1 MLVRQV
7 DCDGRHRFQMELR
20 RSPQLDGVPLSS
32 QDVTSDLGDLMD
44 EALTSAVLADVF
56 PEEIDRLDVRIEPQW
71 TEPPVVSQ
79 IEVRLRATF
88 GGTCAEYR
96 QEFRGGP
103 WSRTSQQV
111 TSRLR
116 EEGTL
121 TETET
126 AYCLV
131 VALPEKDGSAF
142 EPPPLQTPQIGT
154 GTLEE
159 LGVRQLADGETVP
172 DRPVLANKR
181 LVEDAVNACLAAGAR
196 ETGGVTLGRL
206 VRLPEPLAGTST
218 RVVTVLTTCLEDR
231 RHSGDVNQWSISP
244 DALVEAARIADLRG
258 LGESVMTVSHTHGF
272 SAECGNCNSNAAC
285 PLAECTHV
293 SLMDYQ
299 VLETLFPAKSTL
311 MPIAGRRMG
320 AAGNRP
326 VLEIHAWRGG
336 QVRPI
341 RWQCYLD

>member
-1 MLVRQV
+1 MLVQQV
-7 DCDGRHRFQMELR
+7 DCDTRHRFQMELR
-20 RSPQLDGVPLSS
+20 RAPHLDGVPLSS
-32 QDVTSDLGDLMD
+32 QDVTYDLGDLVD
-44 EALTSAVLADVF
+44 EALTCAVLGDVF
-56 PEEIDRLDVRIEPQW
+56 PEELDRLDVRIEPQG
-71 TEPPVVSQ
+71 TEPPVVSH

-88 GGTCAEYR
+88 NGTCAEYR
-96 QEFRGGP
+96 QEFRTGP
-103 WSRTSQQV
+103 WSRTSQKV
-111 TSRLR
+111 TSQLR

-121 TETET
+121 AETET

-131 VALPEKDGSAF
+131 VALPEKGRSTF
-142 EPPPLQTPQIGT
+142 EPPLLQTPQIAE
-154 GTLEE
+154 GTLEA
-159 LGVRQLADGETVP
+159 LGVRQLAGGELVS
-172 DRPVLANKR
+172 DRPVLANQR
-181 LVEDAVNACLAAGAR
+181 MVEDAVAACLAAGAR

-206 VRLPEPLAGTST
+206 VRLPEPLSGTST

-231 RHSGDVNQWSISP
+231 RHSGDINQWNISP

-258 LGESVMTVSHTHGF
+258 LGEAVMTVTHTHGF

-293 SLMDYQ
+293 SLLDYQ

-320 AAGNRP
+320 AEGNRP

-341 RWQCYLD
+341 RWQHYLD